1 MSSMDSL
8 RAQRMQQFQQEG
20 GRPGDDKAE
29 QARQAA
35 EQQEMAKNSILSQ
48 VLDQSAMAR
57 LSNLAAAKPEKAK
70 MVENTIIQMARL
82 GQIAG
87 KLTDEGLK
95 QILDRMAGQTQRTT
109 TVKVAFCTDAF
120 KIVNFMKPC
129 VFMQL

>member
-8 RAQRMQQFQQEG
+8 RAQHLQQIQQES
-20 GRPGDDKAE
+20 GRPNDDKAE
-29 QARQAA
+29 QARREV

-87 KLTDEGLK
+87 KLSDEALK
-95 QILDRMAGQTQRTT
+95 QILDRIAGQTQKT
-109 TVKVAFCTDAF
+109 TVVKFDRRRAAIDSDSD
-120 KIVNFMKPC
+120 
-129 VFMQL
+129 